1 MRKFLLISVLFLAA
15 GHCASAQ
22 SDPVRNAMQPQARI
36 VRFYPNPATSFIN
49 FEFKKSPNDQYKFRV
64 FNFLGKKVMEL
75 PKINGASRVD
85 LADFTRGIYIF
96 QVMDQHGKVIESGKF
111 QVEKH

>member
-1 MRKFLLISVLFLAA
+1 MRKFLLISVFFLTA
-15 GHCASAQ
+15 GQCAKAQ
-22 SDPVRNAMQPQARI
+22 QDAVRNTMQPQVRI

-49 FEFKKSPNDQYKFRV
+49 FEFKKPSNDQYRFRV

-75 PKINGASRVD
+75 PKINGNSRVD